1 MGSASEFLAKQ
12 LEVLLKAF
20 ETLSSQLSIALT
32 FGLVLLPA
40 MPEKALFPAQQPVA
54 PVVAASPKA
63 APAAPPVVEAP
74 AKTRAA
80 APPTEMFK
88 AKPIPETKAPAL
100 MAMSTIEPPGQ
111 AHDAAEDSAG
121 AGEPLVQLAQ
131 RSRKAS
137 RQAAAATAEQGGE
150 LGKTGKEPPTPVAP
164 APKQDAAKAPPPPEP
179 DEWSDAEVIAAL
191 KDCLKRLPPLGAEIE
206 IAPAVKKEQCGAPA
220 PVLLK
225 RIGDGERR
233 VEFQPPPMINCAMV
247 ASLHGWIEDTVQPAA
262 QETLGT
268 RVTRLR
274 NVSGYSCRN
283 RAGTKASGHRL
294 SEHALA
300 NAIDIGSFVTA
311 DGRTIDVKK
320 DWGPTARDIRQREI
334 EAAEATAAAAKKDR
348 ERLEAEL
355 TAEMEK
361 LEKDKAALPLPGK
374 TKAARDERRKA
385 QAELRKREADLRKR
399 GGELDTLERK
409 EEQEYERQRALERA
423 PLKSVQ
429 MQRLGRGADSDRRP
443 IPVAGKVARDE
454 PRLPSEAAFLRRLHR
469 GACGPFGTVLGPE
482 ANEAHR
488 DHFHLDLAPRRR
500 SAFCE

>member
-1 MGSASEFLAKQ
+1 MDSASEFFAKQ

-40 MPEKALFPAQQPVA
+40 LPEKALFPAQPVA
-54 PVVAASPKA
+54 IAAPLA
-63 APAAPPVVEAP
+63 APAAFPVVEAP
-74 AKTRAA
+74 APIPVA
-80 APPTEMFK
+80 APPIEIVK
-88 AKPIPETKAPAL
+88 AKPVPAAGVPARLAPP
-100 MAMSTIEPPGQ
+100 MV
-111 AHDAAEDSAG
+111 AHDAAAEPPDP
-121 AGEPLVQLAQ
+121 GEPLVQLAQ
-131 RSRKAS
+131 RSRSAA
-137 RQAAAATAEQGGE
+137 RRAAAAVAEQSGE
-150 LGKTGKEPPTPVAP
+150 LGKSGKQPAAPVAP

-191 KDCLKRLPPLGAEIE
+191 KDCLRRLTPLGAEIE

-225 RIGDGERR
+225 RIGGGDKR
-233 VEFQPPPMINCAMV
+233 VEFQPPPMLNCAMV

-262 QETLGT
+262 QEMLGT

-274 NVSGYSCRN
+274 SVSGYACRN
-283 RAGTKASGHRL
+283 RAGTRTSGHRL

-334 EAAEATAAAAKKDR
+334 EAAEAKAVAAKKER
-348 ERLEAEL
+348 EHLEAEL
-355 TAEMEK
+355 KTELEK
-361 LEKDKAALPLPGK
+361 LEKDKAALPPAGK
-374 TKAARDERRKA
+374 TKAARQERQKA
-385 QAELRKREADLRKR
+385 QAEVRKRQSELAKREA
-399 GGELDTLERK
+399 ELDSLERK

-429 MQRLGRGADSDRRP
+429 MQRLGRGTDADRRP
-443 IPVAGKVARDE
+443 IPVAGKVARDA
-454 PRLPSEAAFLRRLHR
+454 PRLPSEATFLRHLHR

-482 ANEAHR
+482 ANDAHR